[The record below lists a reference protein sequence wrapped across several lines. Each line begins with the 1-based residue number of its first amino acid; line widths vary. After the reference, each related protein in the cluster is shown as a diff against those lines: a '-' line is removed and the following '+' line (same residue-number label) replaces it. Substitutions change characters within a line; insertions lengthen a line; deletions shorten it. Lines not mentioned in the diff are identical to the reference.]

1 MSLYFGG
8 YFFSLCAG
16 IVSDNDSS
24 TEKESKRA
32 RIEVSDDTENE
43 ESVSWN
49 IEIGKDE
56 TTNEN
61 DQSPDERVEI
71 NVEHTDNNTSSISSV
86 SEEKQD
92 HYDDSVEE
100 EEANEKG
107 TETKISM
114 FTELCEKTE
123 ITLYARNEN
132 EANLNESREEPS
144 TSNIEQDQKL
154 QEAKDEFIY
163 RLLRFDESYSNGL
176 KPKNINSYTS
186 LERHVER
193 GSRGVEPRYIF
204 CCKTL
209 SGLRRLGVYTNESSR
224 VREVVRINISKLDR
238 DKVKV
243 IDLTDC
249 DTRRHYIN
257 SSSLAW
263 GFAEKFDEV
272 ILDPVVS
279 HVPKECVEKIGKIH
293 ERIFIK
299 DEHVELD

>member
-1 MSLYFGG
+1 MF
-8 YFFSLCAG
+8 FFSLCTG
-16 IVSDNDSS
+16 IVSDDLS

-32 RIEVSDDTENE
+32 RVEVSDDTEDE

-49 IEIGKDE
+49 IEIDEDE
-56 TTNEN
+56 TNTEN
-61 DQSPDERVEI
+61 DQSPDDRVEI
-71 NVEHTDNNTSSISSV
+71 KVEHTSNITSSISSV

-92 HYDDSVEE
+92 RNDYSVDK

-107 TETKISM
+107 TETKISL

-123 ITLYARNEN
+123 ITLYERNEN
-132 EANLNESREEPS
+132 ETNLNESREEPS
-144 TSNIEQDQKL
+144 TSNIEQDQKS
-154 QEAKDEFIY
+154 QKVKDEFIY
-163 RLLRFDESYSNGL
+163 RLLRFNESYREGL
-176 KPKNINSYTS
+176 RPKNINSRTD
-186 LERHVER
+186 LQKHVEK
-193 GSRGVEPRYIF
+193 GSKGVQSRYIS

-209 SGLRRLGVYTNESSR
+209 FALRRLGGITNESSR
-224 VREVVRINISKLDR
+224 VREVVRINISKLNR

-249 DTRRHYIN
+249 DTRRLYIN
-257 SSSLAW
+257 SSSRAW
-263 GFAEKFDEV
+263 DFAEKFEEV

-293 ERIFIK
+293 NRIFIK